1 MTLKPIGAVF
11 GTVGSSEFRIAVS
24 DTGLRRNDYVK
35 VEHPSCGW
43 VLGQVV
49 DLQRE
54 SDVSYE
60 KASRMLSGEQV
71 TVQEKIIASI
81 QMSGYRD
88 DRGILQKPET
98 PVPAGALIFRA
109 DSDIIKNV
117 LGLDKKT
124 KGGAYIGLLKG
135 HTDIK
140 VHLDLN
146 TIVSSHV
153 SILAKTG
160 GGKSYTVGV
169 FLEEMIK
176 RGVPAVVIDPHGEYS
191 SLMHPNNSERDH
203 ALMDLFDVK
212 PHGYGDHVVEF
223 SPDRKLNPHA
233 LQFAFDSVNLTIE
246 DLVEF
251 TGIQFSGPQITA
263 LDAVM
268 KDLKKETPF
277 YTLRNL
283 VDAIKASASP
293 ARWSLVAPLEQLES
307 MGLFSKNPTKISD
320 LVKHSQISVVNL
332 KGVPPEVGEMIVA
345 RLCTKLFDARKIDK
359 IPALML
365 VMEEAHN
372 FCPQI
377 GVAKSTGILKTIAAE
392 GRKFGLGLCVV
403 SQRPA
408 KVDKNILSQCHTQ
421 IILKVTNP
429 NDLKAIS
436 QSIEGLTEG
445 MVEEIR
451 ELAIGEALITGGAVA
466 APIVVK
472 TRVRETKHGGASV
485 QVVKS

>member
-1 MTLKPIGAVF
+1 MALKPIGAVF
-11 GTVGSSEFRIAVS
+11 GTVGSAAFRIAVS
-24 DTGLRRNDYVK
+24 DTTLRRNDYVK
-35 VEHPSCGW
+35 VEHPTCGW

-49 DLQRE
+49 DLNRE

-60 KASRMLSGEQV
+60 KASKMLSGEQIV
-71 TVQEKIIASI
+71 VQEKIIASVH
-81 QMSGYRD
+81 MAGYRD
-88 DRGILQKPET
+88 ERGILQHPET
-98 PVPAGALIFRA
+98 PLPAGSMIFRA
-109 DSDIIKNV
+109 DADIIKNV
-117 LGLDKKT
+117 LGLDRKP
-124 KGGAYIGLLKG
+124 KGAAYLGLLKG
-135 HTDIK
+135 HGDIK

-176 RGVPAVVIDPHGEYS
+176 RGVPAVVIDPHGEYA
-191 SLMHPNNSERDH
+191 SLAHPNNSERDQ
-203 ALMDLFDVK
+203 ALMDVFDVK
-212 PHGYGDHVVEF
+212 PRGYADHVVEF

-233 LQFAFDSVNLTIE
+233 LQFAFDSVNLAIE
-246 DLVEF
+246 DLAEF
-251 TGIQFSGPQITA
+251 TGIPFSGPQITA
-263 LDAVM
+263 LDTII

-283 VDAIKASASP
+283 IDAIKASSSP

-320 LVKHSQISVVNL
+320 LVKASQISIVNL

-345 RLCTKLFDARKIDK
+345 RLCTKLFDARKLDK

-365 VMEEAHN
+365 VIEEAHN

-436 QSIEGLTEG
+436 QSVEGLTEG
-445 MVEEIR
+445 MIDEVR

-466 APIVVK
+466 APIVLK
-472 TRVRETKHGGASV
+472 TRVRETRHGGGSV
-485 QVVKS
+485 QVVRG

>member
-1 MTLKPIGAVF
+1 MALKPIGAVF
-11 GTVGSSEFRIAVS
+11 GTVGSSSFRIAVS
-24 DTGLRRNDYVK
+24 DVGLRRNDYIK
-35 VEHPSCGW
+35 VEHPACGW

-60 KASRMLSGEQV
+60 KASKMLSGEQV
-71 TVQEKIIASI
+71 TVQEKIIASV
-81 QMSGYRD
+81 QMAGYRD
-88 DRGILQKPET
+88 ERGILQQADT
-98 PVPAGALIFRA
+98 PLSAGSLIYRA
-109 DSDIIKNV
+109 DADIIKNV
-117 LGLDKKT
+117 LGLDRKV

-135 HTDIK
+135 HPEIK
-140 VHLDLN
+140 VFLDLN

-176 RGVPAVVIDPHGEYS
+176 RGVPAVIVDPHGEYS
-191 SLMHPNNSERDH
+191 SLMHPNNSERDQ
-203 ALMDLFDVK
+203 ALMDHFDIK
-212 PHGYGDHVVEF
+212 PRGYADHVVEF

-233 LQFAFDSVNLTIE
+233 LQFAFDSVNLAVE
-246 DLVEF
+246 DIAEF
-251 TGIQFSGPQITA
+251 AGISFSGPQITA
-263 LDAVM
+263 LDM
-268 KDLKKETPF
+268 IIKELKKDTPF

-283 VDAIKASASP
+283 IDAIKVSSSP

-320 LVKHSQISVVNL
+320 LVKASQVSIVNL
-332 KGVPPEVGEMIVA
+332 KGVPPEVGEMIVS
-345 RLCTKLFDARKIDK
+345 RLCTKLFEARKIDK

-365 VMEEAHN
+365 VLEEAHN

-436 QSIEGLTEG
+436 QSIEGLTDG
-445 MVEEIR
+445 LVEEIR

-466 APIVVK
+466 APIVVM

-485 QVVKS
+485 QVVRG